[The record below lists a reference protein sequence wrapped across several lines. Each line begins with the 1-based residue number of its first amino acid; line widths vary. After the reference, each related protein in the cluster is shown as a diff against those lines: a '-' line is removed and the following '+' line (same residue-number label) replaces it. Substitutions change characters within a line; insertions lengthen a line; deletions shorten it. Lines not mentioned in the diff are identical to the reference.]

1 MNSEDYWQ
9 IARPLSGV
17 LVASIVFGV
26 SVSAITD
33 FGTIAV
39 AAWCTAIA
47 FLIGV
52 YSLDDVR
59 DQLHDKFVKE
69 PANEDQ
75 SEDAQSNE
83 KELREFVYL
92 DSLTVQSLLASLNI
106 PIPQETTELNQQT
119 ERVQHR
125 VGLNAGVSAQ
135 SVGEVGG
142 NVDISKTDAGTDLV
156 ETSKKINDQY
166 IFDRL
171 YDELESRENITTLP
185 DGWDNSPDMCNL
197 NSNGIDIVN
206 FSGKGKTDPV
216 YRMANVLSLV
226 SRTEVLQEY
235 ADQDEDMDI
244 SEMIEDLQ
252 KVVFGNQI
260 GVEFDVADDVAYVAS
275 INEGDFWVDDP
286 RREFA
291 ASREYTVLG
300 RVVGQIPEDDEWDY
314 IDIFRIGATVLDS
327 DSMGTIRGVVA
338 DFIDIVDNYSKSVPL
353 PDLENATSEDIE
365 GEEELPQEDS
375 PIRISVENKKI
386 YVEGPGL
393 IIDPI
398 AIYW

>member
-59 DQLHDKFVKE
+59 DQLHDEFVKE

-142 NVDISKTDAGTDLV
+142 NVDI
-156 ETSKKINDQY
+156 
-166 IFDRL
+166 
-171 YDELESRENITTLP
+171 
-185 DGWDNSPDMCNL
+185 
-197 NSNGIDIVN
+197 
-206 FSGKGKTDPV
+206 
-216 YRMANVLSLV
+216 
-226 SRTEVLQEY
+226 
-235 ADQDEDMDI
+235 
-244 SEMIEDLQ
+244 
-252 KVVFGNQI
+252 
-260 GVEFDVADDVAYVAS
+260 
-275 INEGDFWVDDP
+275 
-286 RREFA
+286 
-291 ASREYTVLG
+291 
-300 RVVGQIPEDDEWDY
+300 
-314 IDIFRIGATVLDS
+314 
-327 DSMGTIRGVVA
+327 
-338 DFIDIVDNYSKSVPL
+338 
-353 PDLENATSEDIE
+353 
-365 GEEELPQEDS
+365 
-375 PIRISVENKKI
+375 
-386 YVEGPGL
+386 
-393 IIDPI
+393 
-398 AIYW
+398 